1 MDMFYEKTRKL
12 ETCIDY
18 EADGVKPKGRPKKTW
33 IEIMHM
39 HGSAICCVRS
49 QILVLIPLVQQV
61 ASVGQKKLK
70 IAQSIL
76 PLTSIKLT
84 IPKTRNCKHRR
95 AAAKPAACAP
105 NAVNTREQGKD
116 GGRVR

>member
-1 MDMFYEKTRKL
+1 MKRL

-39 HGSAICCVRS
+39 HVTDDVSAICCVRS

-61 ASVGQKKLK
+61 TSVGQKTSKL
-70 IAQSIL
+70 
-76 PLTSIKLT
+76 P
-84 IPKTRNCKHRR
+84 
-95 AAAKPAACAP
+95 
-105 NAVNTREQGKD
+105 
-116 GGRVR
+116 RVSYH